1 MKYLSRKKLIF
12 QKKQDSS
19 SLLPIGKMQ
28 EQYFTGTE
36 ESHTETIEVR
46 SLDDIISD
54 VAGCSLLKI
63 DVQGFELHALKRT
76 KNLLWCFDFGYVEC
90 SYIELYEGQALEVI
104 NYMFLHK
111 YEIVGVY
118 NTRNSKD
125 GIAIQSDLLFQQ
137 RKSL

>member
-1 MKYLSRKKLIF
+1 MARLRFTLTPLMKYLSRKKLIF

-54 VAGCSLLKI
+54 VAGCLLLKI

-76 KNLLWCFDFGYVEC
+76 KNLL
-90 SYIELYEGQALEVI
+90 
-104 NYMFLHK
+104 
-111 YEIVGVY
+111 
-118 NTRNSKD
+118 
-125 GIAIQSDLLFQQ
+125 
-137 RKSL
+137 